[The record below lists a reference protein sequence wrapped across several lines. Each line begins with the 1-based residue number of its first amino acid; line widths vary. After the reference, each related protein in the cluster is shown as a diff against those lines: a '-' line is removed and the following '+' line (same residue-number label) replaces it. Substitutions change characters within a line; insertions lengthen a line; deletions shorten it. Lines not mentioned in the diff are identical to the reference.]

1 MYEIKIEV
9 DYDELLVQLRSGEQV
24 LSSGYY
30 ATLSDGMF
38 DVQKELLDFIG
49 KEWE

>member
-24 LSSGYY
+24 LLSGYY